1 MDDPSR
7 QRPGPPG
14 TGRPCGGGNLRRAL
28 IAALLVILVVPAF
41 ATASRGTLRADDRVP
56 SAQVQATGGGAMTVT
71 GRMAVNGSLDR
82 GSVTVTDRAGD
93 ARAHLAGV
101 PLTFQRGRA
110 QARRASGIL
119 FVTGSD
125 VTVQVTS
132 PRMSF
137 SIAGNGRARFLGSGT
152 YRLNSDPEKSWSRAW
167 IKVAPPTSPERR
179 RVR

>member
-1 MDDPSR
+1 M
-7 QRPGPPG
+7 
-14 TGRPCGGGNLRRAL
+14 
-28 IAALLVILVVPAF
+28 LVVPVL
-41 ATASRGTLRADDRVP
+41 ATADPGTMRADDRVP

-82 GSVTVTDRAGD
+82 GAIVVTDRAGD

-101 PLTFQRGRA
+101 PLAFNRGRA

-119 FVTGSD
+119 FVTGSN

-132 PRMSF
+132 PRISF

-152 YRLNSDPEKSWSRAW
+152 YRLNSEPEKSWTRAW
-167 IKVAPPTSPERR
+167 IKVAPSASPERR
-179 RVR
+179 KVR

>member
-1 MDDPSR
+1 MEHPPR
-7 QRPGPPG
+7 QRPALPG
-14 TGRPCGGGNLRRAL
+14 AAAHVEVGKLRRAL
-28 IAALLVILVVPAF
+28 ITALVIILVVPAL
-41 ATASRGTLRADDRVP
+41 ATASRGTVRADDRVP
-56 SAQVQATGGGAMTVT
+56 SAQVQATGSGAMTVT

-125 VTVQVTS
+125 VRIQVTS
-132 PRMSF
+132 PRISF
-137 SIAGNGRARFLGSGT
+137 SIAGNGRARFLGTGT
-152 YRLNSDPEKSWSRAW
+152 YRLNSDPERSWTRAW
-167 IKVAPPTSPERR
+167 IKVAPPSSPERR